1 MPPPAAD
8 EQPNPPFPGADGYWV
23 ERAQFRGLKSFGTY
37 KCVGKK
43 CSGRWSSA
51 HATKDY
57 EQGCRRCERLAFPH
71 LMWVNNASGASRRE
85 RKNPDDEKA
94 VHDRARCQACAA
106 GACTVDLENAFAVFE
121 F

>member
-23 ERAQFRGLKSFGTY
+23 ERAHFAGLKSFGTY

-71 LMWVNNASGASRRE
+71 LMWVNNASGAVPEGAQESRRREGGARSGALPGVRRRGMHGRFGE
-85 RKNPDDEKA
+85 R
-94 VHDRARCQACAA
+94 VC
-106 GACTVDLENAFAVFE
+106 GV
-121 F
+121 